1 MEITTIEL
9 KKESLIEA
17 KADLSLNQNALND
30 FTNEIDENESEMVKT
45 NHQKALKNYKVVNIL
60 RVIAITITTLALF
73 HFIFN
78 NQPNVALLLLTS
90 FAAGIFY
97 NIQRP

>member
-1 MEITTIEL
+1 MENTTIEL

-30 FTNEIDENESEMVKT
+30 FTNEIDENENEMVKT
-45 NHQKALKNYKVVNIL
+45 NHQKALKNYKFVNIL
-60 RVIAITITTLALF
+60 RVFAITITIFSLF
-73 HFIFN
+73 HFIFI
-78 NQPNVALLLLTS
+78 NQPNIALLLLAA
-90 FAAGIFY
+90 FASGYFY